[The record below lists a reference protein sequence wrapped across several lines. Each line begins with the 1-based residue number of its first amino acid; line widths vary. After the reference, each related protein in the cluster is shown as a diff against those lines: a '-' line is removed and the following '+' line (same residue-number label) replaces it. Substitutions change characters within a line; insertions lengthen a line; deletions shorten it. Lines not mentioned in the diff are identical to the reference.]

1 MLHSMNLV
9 AFAYDISCIFRDVSL
24 ILCAVPKRNTNRFCS
39 QILFKGSI
47 IFLLSLFSSLFHSL
61 HTNSWQ
67 NGINRHTIINMN
79 MIRFF
84 PFRHRKML
92 WIMICWQKTIHLLP
106 KSSAN
111 SIELW
116 TNFFFCIR
124 NITARKNQPHRCQTT
139 HNLPLHWTYERDE
152 RQKKLEFM
160 PCNVHVKSNASPMWW
175 ALIEWNLKQTNN
187 NEIIIK
193 KNETEHVEV
202 VISVT

>member
-1 MLHSMNLV
+1 MILVTRTHIISFPLTLTLAVDHSNAKHMLHSMNLV

-39 QILFKGSI
+39 QIMFKGSI

-61 HTNSWQ
+61 PTNSWQ

-116 TNFFFCIR
+116 TNFF
-124 NITARKNQPHRCQTT
+124 
-139 HNLPLHWTYERDE
+139 LHSQYYSP
-152 RQKKLEFM
+152 KKPASSM
-160 PCNVHVKSNASPMWW
+160 PNNA
-175 ALIEWNLKQTNN
+175 
-187 NEIIIK
+187 
-193 KNETEHVEV
+193 
-202 VISVT
+202 